1 MLDQYVFINLRKAL
15 VKKFRYKGLLR
26 PKWVAHNFIGLGKN
40 NPNNKAWQFRSL
52 KYISKTKKWS
62 YEYIWLL
69 GDTFSRL
76 CITNFL
82 INRKT
87 RLLSY
92 YDNPYIFQDIMTKNI
107 SRRLVSDLKFK
118 IYKEQNGLCLICKK
132 PITEKSLLNRSTT
145 VHLHHIVPRSVKK
158 SLEITDKL
166 YESRRNLTLLHSN
179 CHLVLHKTT
188 KINDSPYLRD
198 EIPKHSI
205 TS

>member
-1 MLDQYVFINLRKAL
+1 
-15 VKKFRYKGLLR
+15 
-26 PKWVAHNFIGLGKN
+26 
-40 NPNNKAWQFRSL
+40 
-52 KYISKTKKWS
+52 
-62 YEYIWLL
+62 
-69 GDTFSRL
+69 
-76 CITNFL
+76 
-82 INRKT
+82 
-87 RLLSY
+87 
-92 YDNPYIFQDIMTKNI
+92 MTKNI

-179 CHLVLHKTT
+179 CYLVLYKTT

-198 EIPKHSI
+198 KIPKYPI
-205 TS
+205 TN